1 MKNGD
6 VKFKKTYLTGAEVS
20 TLVREAVNIY
30 RQGGLYEDYDYN
42 PIDMEINFY
51 VGLFY
56 YVIDNFD
63 IENEEQFEELFS
75 SGVHED
81 ILKEVKNAKLAYD
94 LMWKLAKEISGSVNI
109 ISNKINNFIKNMPEM
124 DEMQEVL
131 KKLPE
136 QWNSVKGE
144 YDNIMNSKLS
154 EEGDKE

>member
-56 YVIDNFD
+56 YVVDNFD
-63 IENEEQFEELFS
+63 IESEEQFEELFS

-81 ILKEVKNAKLAYD
+81 ILKEVRNAKLAYD

>member
-56 YVIDNFD
+56 YVVDNFD
-63 IENEEQFEELFS
+63 IESEEQFEELFS